1 MRIQAQD
8 PVLTDL
14 VQSEKFKNA
23 SPETKQKVM
32 KAYQQATPEERKEFI
47 YGSDEM
53 EGLVPKPSYGDAVTA
68 QSPDPSGVM
77 IPGPGGFPM
86 SVGKSKD
93 PLREG
98 AGMGAST
105 AIQTGLGAALGAKF
119 GGVGQAVGDIAGGYL
134 GNQAEKAITGREEP
148 FGTPTVGDV
157 LSTGVPA
164 ALHTAK
170 GAGRIVTKPARE
182 ALEDV
187 ETFKNRAIGE
197 GNTGLTQAR
206 VAAQTKTAEDLQ
218 TWNDQFKKI
227 HEDFDAEAARIARA
241 TDRSKAQKAADY
253 QEAVQRRD
261 DLIASHQKAK
271 AVTFAE
277 GTQGMVKPDP
287 DPAYARSHKA
297 AAKADEM
304 DISALNTFA
313 KEKGIDLESPVDPRN
328 PMSRVTGALTKWGV
342 PKEKAAGA
350 YDAAFG
356 GASGASAPATGK
368 MSLDKVIDTHQELGR
383 ATHSLEGLQKKV
395 ATELYV
401 KLGKMLDAEKAKSPD
416 AAEAIDAHFEGQSL
430 WKRAKTIEEFQE
442 LIDKHTSNALPG
454 KPRINT
460 EALRNDFD
468 SFITN
473 DYTLQSTSAA
483 ERKQMQDAIDRLP
496 PVGYPKVE
504 PRLRS
509 TPPPDTT
516 EAQVTKNRK
525 LGELG
530 LPPADREPDYAIQE
544 GKLYTNS
551 PWQDPTPQP
560 SKFPFGRAIVARI
573 FTGNVGSAVLGQQ
586 GSNALAGMTGFAIAA
601 APEMIS
607 NAMLKSPQLRAVVEG
622 IMKGKKAMGPTEV
635 ALITQAAKKMGIPL
649 EEEQQP

>member
-32 KAYQQATPEERKEFI
+32 KAYQEATPDERKEFI

-77 IPGPGGFPM
+77 MPGPGGFPM
-86 SVGKSKD
+86 SVGKSKA

-98 AGMGAST
+98 LGIGAST
-105 AIQTGLGAALGAKF
+105 GIQAGLGAALGAKL
-119 GGVGQAVGDIAGGYL
+119 GGVGQAVGDVVGGYL

-148 FGTPTVGDV
+148 FGKPTVGDV

-164 ALHTAK
+164 ALHTGK
-170 GAGRIVTKPARE
+170 GAGRMLTKPARE

-241 TDRSKAQKAADY
+241 TDKSKAQKAADY

-271 AVTFAE
+271 AETFTE
-277 GTQGMVKPDP
+277 GTKGMTKPNP
-287 DPAYARSHKA
+287 NPAYERSHA
-297 AAKADEM
+297 AAAQAGQM
-304 DISALNTFA
+304 DISELNAFA

-342 PKEKAAGA
+342 PQKKAAEA

-356 GASGASAPATGK
+356 EPSGGPSEAQGGK
-368 MSLDKVIDTHQELGR
+368 MSLDKVIDTHQELGK
-383 ATHSLEGLQKKV
+383 AVGALEGLQKKV

-401 KLGKMLDAEKAKSPD
+401 KLGKMLDAQKAKSPD
-416 AAEAIDAHFEGQSL
+416 AAEAIDSHFEGQSL

-442 LIDKHTSNALPG
+442 LIDKHTSDALPG

-460 EALRNDFD
+460 EPLRNDFNN
-468 SFITN
+468 FLTN
-473 DYTLQSTSAA
+473 DFTIQSTSAA

-496 PVGYPKVE
+496 PVGYPKAE
-504 PRLRS
+504 PRLRG

-516 EAQVTKNRK
+516 EAQVKKNTR

-530 LPPADREPDYAIQE
+530 MPPADTAPDYSQAS
-544 GKLYTNS
+544 S
-551 PWQDPTPQP
+551 PWQDPTPRP

-573 FTGNVGSAVLGQQ
+573 FGANIGSAVQGQQ
-586 GSNALAGMTGFAIAA
+586 GSNALAGMASFAIAA
-601 APEMIS
+601 LPEVVS
-607 NAMLKSPQLRAVVEG
+607 NAMVKSPNFRVVVEN

-649 EEEQQP
+649 EDEQ

>member
-86 SVGKSKD
+86 SVGKSKN

-148 FGTPTVGDV
+148 FGKPTVGDV

-164 ALHTAK
+164 VLHTAK
-170 GAGRIVTKPARE
+170 GAGRILTKPARE

-187 ETFKNRAIGE
+187 ETFRNRAVGE
-197 GNTGLTQAR
+197 GNTAVQNANI
-206 VAAQTKTAEDLQ
+206 AAKDQTAADLQ

-227 HEDFDAEAARIARA
+227 HTDFDEEVARIARA

-277 GTQGMVKPDP
+277 GTKGMAKPDP

-356 GASGASAPATGK
+356 ETPGASTPGK
-368 MSLDKVIDTHQELGR
+368 MSLDKVIDTHQELGK

-416 AAEAIDAHFEGQSL
+416 AAEAIDAHFEGQAL

-468 SFITN
+468 NFITN
-473 DYTLQSTSAA
+473 DYTVQSTSAA

-504 PRLRS
+504 PRLRV

-516 EAQVTKNRK
+516 EAQVRKNTK

-530 LPPADREPDYAIQE
+530 MPPADTAPDYSQA
-544 GKLYTNS
+544 TS

-573 FTGNVGSAVLGQQ
+573 FGANIGSAVQGQQ
-586 GSNALAGMTGFAIAA
+586 GSNALAGMTSFVVAA
-601 APEMIS
+601 LPEVVS
-607 NAMLKSPQLRAVVEG
+607 NAMVKSPNFRVVVEN
-622 IMKGKKAMGPTEV
+622 IMKGKRAMGPTEV
-635 ALITQAAKKMGIPL
+635 ALITQAAKKMGVSL
-649 EEEQQP
+649 EEETN

>member
-14 VQSEKFKNA
+14 IQSDRFKNA
-23 SPETKQKVM
+23 SPEVKQKVM
-32 KAYQQATPEERKEFI
+32 KAYQEATPDERKEFI

-53 EGLVPKPSYGDAVTA
+53 EGLVPKPSYGDAVEA
-68 QSPDPSGVM
+68 KSPDPSGVM

-86 SVGKSKD
+86 SVGRSKD
-93 PLREG
+93 PLKEG
-98 AGMGAST
+98 GGMAAST
-105 AIQTGLGAALGAKF
+105 GIQAGLGAVLGARF

-148 FGTPTVGDV
+148 FGKPTVGDV
-157 LSTGVPA
+157 FSTAVPT
-164 ALHTAK
+164 ALHLGK
-170 GAGRIVTKPARE
+170 GAGRILTKPARE

-187 ETFKNRAIGE
+187 ETFRNRAIAE
-197 GNTGLTQAR
+197 GNTSVQEAK
-206 VAAQTKTAEDLQ
+206 VAAKDQTAADLQ

-227 HEDFDAEAARIARA
+227 HTDFDEEAARIARA

-261 DLIASHQKAK
+261 DLIASHQKAQ
-271 AVTFAE
+271 AVTFSE
-277 GTQGMVKPDP
+277 GTQGMTKPDP
-287 DPAYARSHKA
+287 APAYDRSHKA
-297 AAKADEM
+297 AAKAGDM
-304 DISALNTFA
+304 DISELNTFA
-313 KEKGIDLESPVDPRN
+313 KEKGIDLASPVDPRN

-342 PKEKAAGA
+342 PQQQSASA
-350 YDAAFG
+350 YNAAFG
-356 GASGASAPATGK
+356 PTSGPSAPSPGK
-368 MSLDKVIDTHQELGR
+368 MSLDKVIDTHQELGK
-383 ATHSLEGLQKKV
+383 AVGGLEGLQKKV

-401 KLGKMLDAEKAKSPD
+401 KLGKMLDAQKAKSPD

-442 LIDKHTSNALPG
+442 LIDKHTSDALPG

-460 EALRNDFD
+460 EALRNDFNN
-468 SFITN
+468 FVTN
-473 DYTLQSTSAA
+473 DFTIQSTSAA

-504 PRLRS
+504 PRLRA

-516 EAQVTKNRK
+516 EAQVKKNTR

-530 LPPADREPDYAIQE
+530 MPPADTPPDYSKAS
-544 GKLYTNS
+544 S

-573 FTGNVGSAVLGQQ
+573 FGANIGSAVQGQQ
-586 GSNALAGMTGFAIAA
+586 GSNALAGMVSFAVAA
-601 APEMIS
+601 LPEVVS
-607 NAMLKSPQLRAVVEG
+607 NAMVKSPNFRVVVEN
-622 IMKGKKAMGPTEV
+622 IMKGKKVMGPTEV
-635 ALITQAAKKMGIPL
+635 ALITQAAKKMGVSL
-649 EEEQQP
+649 EETE